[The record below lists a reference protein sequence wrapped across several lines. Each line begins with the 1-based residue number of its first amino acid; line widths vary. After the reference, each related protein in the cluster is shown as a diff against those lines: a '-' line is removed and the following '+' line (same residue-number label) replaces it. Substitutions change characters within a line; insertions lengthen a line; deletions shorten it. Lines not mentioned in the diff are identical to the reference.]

1 MNLHLRRAV
10 VGFASFCLLAASTA
24 TLAQATTAAPV
35 ANKSNA
41 PTTGPAATLVTTQE
55 ILDGDLKDN
64 LRALLARDDVRA
76 ELLARGVAPADVAA
90 RVDALTDAE
99 TRELADRINQ
109 MPAGGD
115 DVLGV
120 LLVVFII
127 LLVTDI
133 LCLTKVFPF
142 TRCFQHTR

>member
-10 VGFASFCLLAASTA
+10 VGFASFCLLAASTV
-24 TLAQATTAAPV
+24 TLAQSTIGAPV
-35 ANKSNA
+35 ANKSSA
-41 PTTGPAATLVTTQE
+41 PTTGPAAALVTTQE

-64 LRALLARDDVRA
+64 LHALLARDDVRA
-76 ELLARGVAPADVAA
+76 ELVARGVAPADVAA

-99 TRELADRINQ
+99 ARELADRINQ
-109 MPAGGD
+109 MPAGGED
-115 DVLGV
+115 ILGV

-142 TRCFQHTR
+142 TRCVQHTR

>member
-10 VGFASFCLLAASTA
+10 VGLASFCLLAASTA
-24 TLAQATTAAPV
+24 TLAQSTPAGAVTIR
-35 ANKSNA
+35 SNA
-41 PTTGPAATLVTTQE
+41 PASLITTQE
-55 ILDGDLKDN
+55 ILDGDVKDN
-64 LRALLARDDVRA
+64 LRALLVRDDVRA
-76 ELLARGVAPADVAA
+76 ELLARGVAPADVGA

-99 TRELADRINQ
+99 ARELANRISE
-109 MPAGGD
+109 MPAGGED
-115 DVLGV
+115 ILGV

-142 TRCFQHTR
+142 TRCVQHTR

>member
-10 VGFASFCLLAASTA
+10 VGLASFCLLAASTA
-24 TLAQATTAAPV
+24 TLAQSTPAGAATIR
-35 ANKSNA
+35 SNA
-41 PTTGPAATLVTTQE
+41 PASLITTQE
-55 ILDGDLKDN
+55 ILDGDVKDN
-64 LRALLARDDVRA
+64 LRALLVRDDVRA
-76 ELLARGVAPADVAA
+76 ELLARGVAPADVGA

-99 TRELADRINQ
+99 ARELANRISE
-109 MPAGGD
+109 MPAGGED
-115 DVLGV
+115 ILGV

-142 TRCFQHTR
+142 TRCVQHTR